1 VKWAIIGASDIAASR
16 VIPAMREAGQEIYG
30 VLSSNL
36 DRSIKYA
43 NENQITHYTTDLDEL
58 LQWPIDAVYISTT
71 NDLHAAQ
78 AIAAAKAGKH
88 ILCEKPIAISISD
101 GRSILAAAKENNVT
115 FATNHHI
122 RTSGVHQKIREIVKS
137 GKLGKIYLSRINHAV
152 ALPERLQGWRLNG
165 GNKGAGVVLDIT
177 VHNIDTLRAALGSE
191 IVEVTA
197 LTSSNGLAEE
207 GIEDTSNCT
216 FRFANGVI
224 ANTTECFL
232 IPFNTTTFEI
242 HGSLGS
248 LVATNVMTQDPIGEI
263 TVTDKNGSHIVE
275 VNDHENLY
283 VKTVRQFEKAITGEG
298 EPLASGQDGF
308 ASMQGALAALK
319 SAKEKR
325 TVAINEVE
333 LI

>member
-1 VKWAIIGASDIAASR
+1 MKWALIGASDIASTR
-16 VIPAMREAGQEIYG
+16 VIPAIREAGHEVYG

-36 DRSIKYA
+36 DRSSKYA
-43 NENQITHYTTDLDEL
+43 ADNAISHSTTDLNEL
-58 LQWPIDAVYISTT
+58 LNWPIDAVYISTT
-71 NDLHAAQ
+71 NELHADQ
-78 AIAAAKAGKH
+78 AVAAANAGKH

-101 GRSILAAAKENNVT
+101 GQRILKAVQSNGVT

-122 RTSGVHQKIREIVKS
+122 RTSGVHQKIREIVQS
-137 GKLGKIYLSRINHAV
+137 GSLGKIYLSKINHAV
-152 ALPERLQGWRLNG
+152 ALPERLQGWRLSG
-165 GNKGAGVVLDIT
+165 ASKGAGVILDIT

-197 LTSSNGLAEE
+197 LASSNGLAEA

-242 HGSLGS
+242 HGSQAS

-263 TVTDKNGSHIVE
+263 TVTDKNGSHHIE
-275 VNDHENLY
+275 VHDRENLY
-283 VKTVRQFEKAITGEG
+283 VKTIKQFANAVRGEG
-298 EPLASGQDGF
+298 EPLATGQDGF
-308 ASMQGALAALK
+308 ASLQGAIAALK
-319 SAKEKR
+319 SIKEKR
-325 TVAINEVE
+325 TVSISEVDSK
-333 LI
+333 